1 MEKETPADS
10 VIKGTNLEPQH
21 TLGSYAELMPADSVI
36 KGTNLE
42 PQHTLGSYAELMPFR
57 NNTRWGNIFANTDEH
72 FEVYQDI
79 SMWGKIIAKHF
90 TDLF

>member
-10 VIKGTNLEPQH
+10 VIKATNLEPQH

-36 KGTNLE
+36 KGSNLE
-42 PQHTLGSYAELMPFR
+42 PQYTLGSYAELMPFR

-72 FEVYQDI
+72 LE
-79 SMWGKIIAKHF
+79 KHYRKALYRF
-90 TDLF
+90 ILEMHYFLS